1 MGDMKQKLTQLYNSL
16 GLVETKGGS
25 TLIMADCMR
34 FVEQLIVESETEA
47 KLNALE
53 SSDAE

>member
-34 FVEQLIVESETEA
+34 FVEQLIVETETEE
-47 KLNALE
+47 KNEKEE
-53 SSDAE
+53 SRDAE